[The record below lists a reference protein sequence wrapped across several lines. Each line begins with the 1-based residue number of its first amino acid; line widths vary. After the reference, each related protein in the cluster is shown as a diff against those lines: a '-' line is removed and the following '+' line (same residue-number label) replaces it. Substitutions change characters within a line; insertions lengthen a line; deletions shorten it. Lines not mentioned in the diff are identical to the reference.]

1 MRRLLGLL
9 AVSALV
15 AGLVPTMAQASHSN
29 GQGPAKDFVTG
40 TLKLTLPTPL
50 GSYPGQIHNN
60 GSSDSPSGTGVPAQ
74 GHFYMDIFSTPSGT
88 VNISGDI
95 VCLTAVGNQA
105 WLRAIVI
112 DSNTN
117 LAPPGFGVLSKV
129 VDNGEGADELP
140 DAATGFLTPPP
151 GPNPTC
157 PTIPFEVAPSTSG
170 NTTVH
175 DGV

>member
-9 AVSALV
+9 AVSALA
-15 AGLVPTMAQASHSN
+15 AGLVPTTAYATHSA

-50 GSYPGQIHNN
+50 GSFPGQIHNN
-60 GSSDSPSGTGVPAQ
+60 GSSEDASGSGLPAQ
-74 GHFYMDIFSTPSGT
+74 GHFYMDIFSTTAGT
-88 VNISGDI
+88 VNVAGDI

-105 WLRAIVI
+105 WMRAVVI
-112 DSNTN
+112 DSSSDV
-117 LAPPGFGVLSKV
+117 APPGFGVLSRV
-129 VDNGEGADELP
+129 VDNGEGSNDLA
-140 DAATGFLTPPP
+140 DAASGFLTPPP

-157 PTIPFEVAPSTSG
+157 PTIPFEVSPSTAG

-175 DGV
+175 DGA